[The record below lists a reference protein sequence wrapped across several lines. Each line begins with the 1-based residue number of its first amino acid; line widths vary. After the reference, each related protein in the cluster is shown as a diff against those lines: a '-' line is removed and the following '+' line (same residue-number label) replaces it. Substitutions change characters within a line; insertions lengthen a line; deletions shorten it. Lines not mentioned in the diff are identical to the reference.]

1 LPLNPTRD
9 DHGVI
14 PHDDPAIAS
23 DSYII
28 RHINPLA
35 HIYPDEATG
44 IQRISSG
51 AFNRTREPRGGM
63 SVDLG
68 QLLAED
74 GKPLGAMVAPGMG
87 AVKIRVGTV
96 RDLGLWV
103 GSDPIVPMKPYH
115 GQVWKFSNR
124 TPRDLQ
130 RAVEGWVVPLPGVA
144 LRSR

>member
-1 LPLNPTRD
+1 
-9 DHGVI
+9 
-14 PHDDPAIAS
+14 
-23 DSYII
+23 
-28 RHINPLA
+28 
-35 HIYPDEATG
+35 
-44 IQRISSG
+44 
-51 AFNRTREPRGGM
+51 M